1 MSVSLPG
8 VPALSTTTP
17 EIAAPYRALGIATGA
32 DVWVFGYGSLMWN
45 PGFPFEERRRATVRG
60 WHRGF
65 SVYSFRHRGT
75 RACPGA
81 VLGLDRGG
89 ACRGIAY
96 RVAADRAPGVLD
108 YLWDREMQNAVYE
121 PRLLAATLDGGA
133 RVPTLAF
140 TVVRGHEQYCGRLA
154 PDELACLIRQGVGES
169 GRNVDYLVNTVR
181 HLHELGIRDR
191 NLEGLVE
198 RVAAP

>member
-1 MSVSLPG
+1 MSS
-8 VPALSTTTP
+8 SSS
-17 EIAAPYRALGIATGA
+17 EIAAPYRAIGVAAGA
-32 DVWVFGYGSLMWN
+32 DIWVFGYGSLMWN
-45 PGFPFEERRRATVRG
+45 PGFPFAERRRATVRG

-65 SVYSFRHRGT
+65 SVYSFLHRGT

-96 RVAADRAPGVLD
+96 RVTAADAPGVLD
-108 YLWDREMQNAVYE
+108 YLWEREMPNEVYE
-121 PRLLAATLDGGA
+121 PRLLTAALDNGA
-133 RVPTLAF
+133 RVAALAF
-140 TVVRGHEQYCGRLA
+140 TAVRGHEQYCGRLP
-154 PDELACLIRQGVGES
+154 PDEVARLIRQGVGES

-198 RVAAP
+198 RVMAP

>member
-1 MSVSLPG
+1 M
-8 VPALSTTTP
+8 PALSPSSP
-17 EIAAPYRALGIATGA
+17 EIAASYRAIGVAAGVDI
-32 DVWVFGYGSLMWN
+32 WIFGYGSLMWN

-65 SVYSFRHRGT
+65 SVYSFHHRGT

-96 RVAADRAPGVLD
+96 RVTAAHAPGVLD
-108 YLWDREMQNAVYE
+108 YLWEREMPNEVYE
-121 PRLLAATLDGGA
+121 PRLLTAALDNGA
-133 RVPTLAF
+133 RVAALAF
-140 TVVRGHEQYCGRLA
+140 TVLRGHEQYCGRLPA
-154 PDELACLIRQGVGES
+154 DEVARLIRQGVGES

-198 RVAAP
+198 RVTAP

>member
-1 MSVSLPG
+1 MSSITP
-8 VPALSTTTP
+8 VPSI
-17 EIAAPYRALGIATGA
+17 EIAAPYRAIGVAADA

-45 PGFPFEERRRATVRG
+45 PGFPYVERRRATVRG

-89 ACRGIAY
+89 TCRGIAY
-96 RVAADRAPGVLD
+96 RVAAAEAPGVLD
-108 YLWDREMQNAVYE
+108 YLWEREMQNAVYE
-121 PRLLAATLDGGA
+121 PRLLTAALEHGP
-133 RVPTLAF
+133 RVPTVAF
-140 TVVRGHEQYCGRLA
+140 TVVRGHEQYCGRLP
-154 PDELACLIRQGVGES
+154 PDDLAGLIRQGVGES

-181 HLHELGIRDR
+181 HLEELGIRDR

-198 RVAAP
+198 RVVGDTTP

>member
-1 MSVSLPG
+1 MVVPLPG
-8 VPALSTTTP
+8 MPPLSP
-17 EIAAPYRALGIATGA
+17 YASEIAAPYRAIGVVAGD

-45 PGFPFEERRRATVRG
+45 PGFPFVERRLATVRG

-89 ACRGIAY
+89 ACRGVAY
-96 RVAADRAPGVLD
+96 RVAAAEAAGVLD
-108 YLWDREMQNAVYE
+108 YLWAREMQNAVYE
-121 PRLLAATLDGGA
+121 PRLLTATLDNGTK
-133 RVPTLAF
+133 VPTVAF
-140 TVVRGHEQYCGRLA
+140 TVLRGHEQYCGRL
-154 PDELACLIRQGVGES
+154 PPEELAGLIRQGVGES
-169 GRNVDYLVNTVR
+169 GRNVDYLVNTVQ

-198 RVAAP
+198 RVAAS